1 MRGDRCSRF
10 VNRSEDGFT
19 LIEILLAVSLM
30 SVVLVITAPVV
41 TAFYDVN
48 QNEQQTYTNENSVIL
63 ASEKLTQYV
72 HEAVAPC
79 PTGAQAGCP
88 TAPFTTT
95 TGSSLTFYADTNNPK
110 GPSKVVITMSGS
122 MLSAVVYQAT
132 GSCPFNGSLTT
143 TCVFSSTSR
152 NVASVSNLSD
162 TSPFYYLTSLSG
174 TCTTTGG
181 EVQSPTASQVAGVCV
196 TLQTTSTQK
205 GQSTAFQTLAFALA
219 PTYNGS
225 VG

>member
-1 MRGDRCSRF
+1 MRTGRRTDERRQ
-10 VNRSEDGFT
+10 DGFSLIDILIAVT
-19 LIEILLAVSLM
+19 LMTI
-30 SVVLVITAPVV
+30 VLVITTPVV

-63 ASEKLTQYV
+63 ASEKMTQYV

-79 PTGAQAGCP
+79 PSGAQTGCP
-88 TAPFTTT
+88 TSPFTTT
-95 TGSSLTFYADTNNPK
+95 TGSSLTFYADTDNSK
-110 GPSKVVITMSGS
+110 GPSKVVVTLSGTT
-122 MLSAVVYQAT
+122 LTAVIYQAT
-132 GSCPFNGSLTT
+132 GSCPFDGSKTS
-143 TCVFSSTSR
+143 TCVFSSTSK
-152 NVASVSNLSD
+152 NVASVANLSN

-174 TCTTTGG
+174 TCTTSGG
-181 EVQSPTASQVAGVCV
+181 EIQSPTASQVVGVCI
-196 TLQTTSTQK
+196 TLQTAPTLK